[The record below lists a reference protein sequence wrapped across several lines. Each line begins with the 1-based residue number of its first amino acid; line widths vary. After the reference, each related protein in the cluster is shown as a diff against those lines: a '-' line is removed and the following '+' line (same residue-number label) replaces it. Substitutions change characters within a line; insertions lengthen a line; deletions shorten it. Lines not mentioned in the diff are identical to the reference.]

1 MQKRL
6 VVFGVLFPSLL
17 VSQEVSQSTEPALG
31 SWDWIW
37 VNIQSLDSLVALLL
51 ALVGGATWLY
61 FKLRGQSHQS
71 KDNPHPPPLTPPHQ
85 QDELEQTYLAELD
98 KRCEFLRLD
107 LIVKPILD
115 RGLRLSLSEIYQDQ
129 HIRLWTEDKAKKGTD
144 SLQERHEAEPLPLM
158 QALAELTTNHL
169 VIRGGVGAGKT
180 SFVNYLTHCLI
191 QSHQGHIIHA
201 LPTQL
206 IRRPVVRLLLRK
218 VGLGLHESSPINPAS
233 VIWQAIHQELS
244 ELVHRGTDAV
254 NKDLKPEIEAFISA
268 YSKRLKQDGIVLLDG
283 LDEVSENQGKR
294 AQLRHA
300 IEAFVQDAPK
310 ALVIVTGRPYAYER
324 QEQKLAYFQQADLS
338 PMTEAQIRA
347 FVAHWYQVAR
357 QPNGWTEAQA
367 EKRAQ
372 QLSDEILSRPYLPEM
387 ASNAMLLTLFVG
399 LDYADIRLPSSRA
412 KLYEEAVELLLQR
425 WHQSLNDY
433 RANLETAEQEGLL
446 VLERSRDELLKA
458 LKTLAYKT
466 YLDLTPA
473 LGEKTETVA
482 LDFDHAVIIGH
493 LYKPFGQSCDHDHLL
508 YFLQYRSAI
517 LIAGHQEESCQFAH
531 KSFHEYLAASHLM
544 SLPNWEEKIEALLR
558 HNQDWWHEVF
568 LLLVKKY
575 ADQQEGK
582 AIQFLQHLL
591 RHYSSQT
598 TSPAEKRLVLL
609 VTTSALEL
617 KLADK
622 LNEDISYRKLYEC
635 LQTSLVNI
643 MQASDFELRERAEA
657 GRLLGELGD
666 PRQGIT
672 IQRHNG
678 APIYHKR
685 QGKRHTLPDI
695 DWVKIPAGSFLMG
708 TEGDEAYEAEK
719 PAHTV
724 NLPEFY
730 ISRSPITNAQYR
742 CFLEAGLYEDLSFWR
757 EKLPLAASQW
767 LSGVAPDEA
776 LLKTIAEKHRE
787 TYRTW
792 LTNDTERRQPRFW
805 TDKPWNLD
813 NHPVVGV
820 SWFEAL
826 AYSLWLNEL
835 GAAVKPKGLTQ
846 PSQIRLPS
854 EEEWEYAARGS
865 SAWRYAWGMEADKQ
879 LGNYAN
885 TGLGHS
891 SAVGLFPP
899 SLAFGL
905 YDMSG
910 NVWEWTTSRWGKD
923 LSSTDFNYAQW
934 QEQQAQRNQ
943 LDPMEFRIARG
954 GSWGDYA
961 GGLRCALRYRILPLI
976 RFDGL
981 GFRIVNCP

>member
-6 VVFGVLFPSLL
+6 AVCGALFPSLL

-37 VNIQSLDSLVALLL
+37 VNIQSLDSLVALLI

-61 FKLRGQSHQS
+61 FKLRGQSPQS
-71 KDNPHPPPLTPPHQ
+71 KDNPQNAPLTHPHQ

-129 HIRLWTEDKAKKGTD
+129 HIRLWTEDKAKKSPN

-218 VGLGLHESSPINPAS
+218 VGLGLHTSSPINPAS

-244 ELVHRGTDAV
+244 ELVHSGTGAV

-310 ALVIVTGRPYAYER
+310 ALAIVTGRPYAYER

-372 QLSDEILSRPYLPEM
+372 QLSDEIFSRPYLPEM

-425 WHQSLNDY
+425 WHQSLKDY

-558 HNQDWWHEVF
+558 RNQDWWREVF

-598 TSPAEKRLVLL
+598 TSAAEQRLVLL
-609 VTTSALEL
+609 VATSALEL

-622 LNEDISYRKLYEC
+622 LDEDISYRKLYEC

-643 MQASDFELRERAEA
+643 MQASDLELRERAEA

-666 PRQGIT
+666 PRRGVSIIRAGEYQG
-672 IQRHNG
+672 
-678 APIYHKR
+678 
-685 QGKRHTLPDI
+685 LPDI
-695 DWVKIPAGSFLMG
+695 AWVSIPQDSFDMGSV
-708 TEGDEAYEAEK
+708 EDDEQASDDEK
-719 PAHTV
+719 PPHKVLVKA
-724 NLPEFY
+724 FQ
-730 ISRSPITNAQYR
+730 ISRYPITNAQYA
-742 CFLEAGLYEDLSFWR
+742 CFVQAGGYQTERYWQLTQAGLAWWKANQSHEPSLWNN
-757 EKLPLAASQW
+757 
-767 LSGVAPDEA
+767 
-776 LLKTIAEKHRE
+776 
-787 TYRTW
+787 RTF
-792 LTNDTERRQPRFW
+792 NNP
-805 TDKPWNLD
+805 

-820 SWFEAL
+820 SWYEAL
-826 AYSLWLNEL
+826 AFCAWLNDT
-835 GAAVKPKGLTQ
+835 GLYQTV
-846 PSQIRLPS
+846 RLPR
-854 EEEWEYAARGS
+854 EEEWEYAARGTEG
-865 SAWRYAWGMEADKQ
+865 WRYAWGNQPEPN
-879 LGNYAN
+879 LGNYAE
-885 TGLGHS
+885 TGIGQT
-891 SAVGLFPP
+891 SAVGLFPAGQ
-899 SLAFGL
+899 AFQALDGSGL
-905 YDMSG
+905 YDISG
-910 NVWEWTTSRWGKD
+910 NVWEWTNSPWGKD
-923 LSSTDFNYAQW
+923 WRKPAYTYAQW
-934 QEQQAQRNQ
+934 EVQRLEREQLEAEADM
-943 LDPMEFRIARG
+943 LRIIRG
-954 GSWGDYA
+954 GSWDDVA
-961 GGLRCALRYRILPLI
+961 VNLRCALRI
-976 RFDGL
+976 RFHPFMRSDYL
-981 GFRIVNCP
+981 GFRVVDCP